1 MTKIITIDENT
12 RIKIIAENFM
22 LQYKIKKRNKQMGW
36 SRGEYFPD
44 LKSLFREYLNS
55 APYQT
60 TQAIE
65 NFEKLI
71 KVIETA
77 ESNLRKAIEKI
88 NQ

>member
-1 MTKIITIDENT
+1 MAKIITIDKNA

-44 LKSLFREYLNS
+44 LKSLAKEYIND
-55 APYQT
+55 APYRT

-71 KVIETA
+71 KVIKTA
-77 ESNLRKAIEKI
+77 ELNFCKAIKEIK
-88 NQ
+88 